1 MDAGTTPARRCC
13 WLSWAL
19 LLVAAPTTMVAPR
32 VAEGNDDVVDGK
44 VKLTPRWQHPSTP
57 LLLVESGAASAGS
70 ANHHDDVVDGKAKLA
85 PRWQHPSTS
94 LLLVESGAASAGSAN
109 HHGYASCG

>member
-1 MDAGTTPARRCC
+1 MEF
-13 WLSWAL
+13 S
-19 LLVAAPTTMVAPR
+19 
-32 VAEGNDDVVDGK
+32 
-44 VKLTPRWQHPSTP
+44 
-57 LLLVESGAASAGS
+57 
-70 ANHHDDVVDGKAKLA
+70 DDVVDGKAKLA